1 MHTVNVNGANKE
13 LSNIYTNIG
22 GVWKEY
28 ATGYDCI
35 GGAWKEFPSS
45 GTPVSTLAKDTSV
58 YVNMDGVPCEWYIV
72 YQGNPNTSLYDSSC
86 NGTWL
91 IPNSSLEQ
99 RQWNSTLHNDYE
111 NSDIHKYLNGDF
123 LNKFDSGFRNII
135 KQVKIPYRP
144 GSGNS
149 STVLNGSS
157 GLSTKL
163 FLPSSREWS
172 VGGVNGTPN
181 IGAGLGIYKKGE
193 EEVYWLRSPYFY
205 KNNYT
210 AWYTMPIS
218 SYGPGAPSD
227 DVTSI
232 KGLRPLMIIPSDT
245 MVDDNMNILA

>member
-91 IPNSSLEQ
+91 IPKNSLEQ
-99 RQWNSTLHNDYE
+99 RQWNSTKHNDYE

-163 FLPSSREWS
+163 FLPSSSEWS
-172 VGGVNGTPN
+172 VSGVNGTPN
-181 IGAGLGIYKKGE
+181 IGGGLNIYKKG